1 MKITLK
7 NVGII
12 KESTVIIDGITL
24 ITGRNNS
31 GKSTFSKSV
40 YALLS
45 SSENLYNCATKDIV
59 QYAESMLSNK
69 FRSNALNILCRG
81 ALFSKDKL
89 PDVSDERF
97 LLLNDI
103 YNKHYPE
110 FDTLNNLEEYLES
123 VIYNV
128 DSIDESLI
136 IRISENNTFS
146 SRISEKIVFDLE
158 KLKNSFIN
166 DIKDILGLIDKH
178 RDFSEYE
185 KLKLLYTLLVE
196 FKGQISPVRIN
207 DILMSEFIINDNE
220 DSYSFSVVE
229 KEHRFFKTGDMLS
242 SERNNVVFIDD
253 VSVVDNIPLSIQS
266 SNLYSKKEEIDFYI
280 DIVDHK
286 ASLKRKISR
295 KNSLAKTIVDD
306 SNYSSIEKKINSI
319 ISDDIVIKDGKYV
332 CSSDNLDLANL
343 AMGSKLFAIIKML
356 LKNGSINSDTVLIL
370 DEPESHLHPEWQNIL
385 AEVVAILVKNFD
397 LKVIITSHSPGF
409 VLALQAFSI
418 KYSLVDKTNFYK
430 TRMIDDYLIEYVN
443 VNNDLNSIYSDF
455 ALYYSKAKAL
465 FDSLING
472 EQDD

>member
-110 FDTLNNLEEYLES
+110 FDTLDNLEEYLES

-128 DSIDESLI
+128 DSIDESFI
-136 IRISENNTFS
+136 FRISENNTFS

-158 KLKNSFIN
+158 QLKNSFIK
-166 DIKDILGLIDKH
+166 DIREILGLIDKH

-185 KLKLLYTLLVE
+185 QLKLLYTLLVE

-242 SERNNVVFIDD
+242 SERNNVIFID
-253 VSVVDNIPLSIQS
+253 
-266 SNLYSKKEEIDFYI
+266 
-280 DIVDHK
+280 
-286 ASLKRKISR
+286 LK
-295 KNSLAKTIVDD
+295 
-306 SNYSSIEKKINSI
+306 
-319 ISDDIVIKDGKYV
+319 G
-332 CSSDNLDLANL
+332 
-343 AMGSKLFAIIKML
+343 M
-356 LKNGSINSDTVLIL
+356 
-370 DEPESHLHPEWQNIL
+370 
-385 AEVVAILVKNFD
+385 
-397 LKVIITSHSPGF
+397 
-409 VLALQAFSI
+409 
-418 KYSLVDKTNFYK
+418 
-430 TRMIDDYLIEYVN
+430 
-443 VNNDLNSIYSDF
+443 
-455 ALYYSKAKAL
+455 
-465 FDSLING
+465 
-472 EQDD
+472 